1 LAHTIADAAIDK
13 LATDVVILDLRELD
27 AVTDC
32 FVICTGDVDQHV
44 RAIADNIEKQVKVK
58 TADRLLHREGMQTL
72 NWVILDY
79 VNVVVHV
86 FKPTFREFYRLENLW
101 GDADTIVVED
111 KPAAKPKPAT
121 RKAPATKAPAKKP
134 AVKKKTATAARK
146 TPSRPTKTR

>member
-1 LAHTIADAAIDK
+1 LAHTIADAALEK

-44 RAIADNIEKQVKVK
+44 RAIAGNIEKQVKAK
-58 TADRLLHREGMQTL
+58 TTDRLLHREGTQTL

-79 VNVVVHV
+79 VNVVVHI

-101 GDADTIVVED
+101 GDADAIAVED
-111 KPAAKPKPAT
+111 KAAAKPKSVT
-121 RKAPATKAPAKKP
+121 RKTPAKKVPAKKP
-134 AVKKKTATAARK
+134 AAKKKPATAGRK
-146 TPSRPTKTR
+146 SSSRSAKAK